1 MGTRCRCAQPTKPPK
16 TASKDDRQGLKAAS
30 PRQPTLS
37 QWMPRRSRTV
47 EGPAG
52 TAVAAQVAEAGSL
65 MRAALAQYLA
75 RRAPL

>member
-37 QWMPRRSRTV
+37 HYRYCTRRDFD
-47 EGPAG
+47 
-52 TAVAAQVAEAGSL
+52 
-65 MRAALAQYLA
+65 
-75 RRAPL
+75 